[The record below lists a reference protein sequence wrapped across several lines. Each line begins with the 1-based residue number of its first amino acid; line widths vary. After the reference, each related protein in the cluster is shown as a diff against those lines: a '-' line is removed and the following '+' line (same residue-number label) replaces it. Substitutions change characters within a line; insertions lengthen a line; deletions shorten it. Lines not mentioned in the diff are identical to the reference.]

1 MDRNEVIQKVYSKV
15 DELPTLPIVLPKILS
30 LMENEATS
38 GMDIADAIASD
49 PIITSKLLKVANS
62 AYYGFQQ
69 EISSLK
75 KCIPLLGFNMVRS
88 LALSIGVIKSFPTA
102 NKTSSFSRENLWIHS
117 VAVGTLMQEMGKK
130 YRKGKDNEYLF
141 VLGLLH
147 DIGKVVLDQFF
158 HELFEQILEKSL
170 HMNRIDL
177 YAAERQIIGIDHGE
191 VGAILLRRWKFPEK
205 IASTIDVHHK
215 NEVPEEGNPY
225 DVAILRVADNLAM
238 EFACEGGHYEAP
250 ELLDKD
256 IMTLEINGDGLNDLK
271 AFLESARDGIMAFF
285 SAIN

>member
-1 MDRNEVIQKVYSKV
+1 MERKEVIQKVYSKV

-38 GMDIADAIASD
+38 AMDIADVIASD
-49 PIITSKLLKVANS
+49 PVITSKLLKVANS

-75 KCIPLLGFNMVRS
+75 KCIPLLGFNMVKS
-88 LALSIGVIKSFPTA
+88 LALSIGVMKSFPTGKKVA
-102 NKTSSFSRENLWIHS
+102 GFSREQLWIHS
-117 VAVGTLMQEMGKK
+117 VAVGTLMQEMGKR
-130 YRKGKDNEYLF
+130 YRKNKDNEYLF
-141 VLGLLH
+141 ILGLLH
-147 DIGKVVLDQFF
+147 DIGKIVLDQFF

-215 NEVPEEGNPY
+215 NEVPKEANSY

-238 EFACEGGHYEAP
+238 EFACEGGNYETP
-250 ELLDKD
+250 ELLEKD
-256 IMTLEINGDGLNDLK
+256 LTTLEINVDGLNDLK
-271 AFLESARDGIMAFF
+271 AFLESGRDGIMAFF
-285 SAIN
+285 NAIN